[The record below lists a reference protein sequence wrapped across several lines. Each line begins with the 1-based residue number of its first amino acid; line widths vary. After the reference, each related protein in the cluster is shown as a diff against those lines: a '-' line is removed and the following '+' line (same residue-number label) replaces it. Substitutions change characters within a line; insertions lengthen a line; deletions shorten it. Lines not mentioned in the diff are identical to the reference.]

1 MRRGPASKHLA
12 KLSAPRTRLQS
23 EDPKALFLGYTK
35 IELEQTLQQSVLLD
49 EFAKAIK
56 KGAKI
61 FKTPGEMG
69 LRDVKIIEKIYQSAE
84 NGGKLVSLS

>member
-1 MRRGPASKHLA
+1 MGVIARLHPLVGYVVVACAFLSGPAAEGLA
-12 KLSAPRTRLQS
+12 GSDRDLPAK
-23 EDPKALFLGYTK
+23 KW
-35 IELEQTLQQSVLLD
+35 LD

-61 FKTPGEMG
+61 FRTPGEMG

-84 NGGKLVSLS
+84 NGGKLVSLT